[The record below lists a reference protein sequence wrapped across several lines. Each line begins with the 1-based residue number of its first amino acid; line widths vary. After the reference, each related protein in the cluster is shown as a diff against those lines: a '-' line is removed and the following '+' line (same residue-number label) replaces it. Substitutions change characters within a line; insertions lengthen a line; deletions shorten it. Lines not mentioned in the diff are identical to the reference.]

1 VKNIVKNVRQL
12 HTAANSYT
20 FVEEY
25 SEENSEEYSE
35 EYIVKK
41 IVNKV
46 KK

>member
-1 VKNIVKNVRQL
+1 MVKNVRQL
-12 HTAANSYT
+12 HKAANPYA

-41 IVNKV
+41 IVNEV
-46 KK
+46 KR